1 MQFKLMLFTKSKFRT
16 AVLLVLCFLC
26 AAAPGF
32 AQVTLTLKNTPLTK
46 VFKEIQKQ
54 TGYEFLGNYEMLEKA
69 GNVTISVNNV
79 SAKDAVEASL
89 KGKGLG
95 YELQRKVF
103 VIKPLSVPAKSK
115 SSSLQFTVDGKVVD
129 EKSEPLPGATIA
141 VMDLKRSVSANK
153 DGKFILSD
161 LLTGYNLQISCV
173 GYETKMVTIR
183 DSSPLLIVL
192 QESTQKLKE
201 VVLVGYGQQKK
212 INLTGSIATVTDK
225 ELNENHSSAAVSD
238 MLAGQISGL
247 YVQKSNGA
255 PGAGS
260 DLKVRGLSTFNNSSP
275 LVVIDGIPGRNI
287 DDLNPADIQAVSV
300 LKDAA
305 AIAVYGARAS
315 NGVILVTTKKGV
327 SGKPEIT
334 FSSNLI
340 NQVPTQIYKR
350 VDSYQYAMI
359 QNEALQNE
367 HAYNPSLGLG
377 YTPEQLQLFKDGS
390 NPDRYPNTDWFKTLT
405 KPSVL
410 QASYNLTASGGNE
423 DTRYF
428 VSAGYVK
435 NSGIIP
441 IEAYKRWN
449 LRSNLSANITPRL
462 KLDLNLAGIF
472 VKQDGQDLYG
482 GSYIMKQIYGTPPIR
497 VNQFSNGLYAQ
508 VPEQRGNAYLQS
520 IGQGGFNTVSTNT
533 FNSTLSLQYEVPGV
547 KGLFAKGTAAYDK
560 GYSFGKSFTVPY
572 DVYTVNGAG
581 NFSKAASSPTSP
593 ALSES
598 FGQPQALTL
607 EGSLRYEQEYGA
619 HHISGLLLYTQT
631 ESTQNSFSTQRREFV
646 SGTLPEIN
654 LGDPTQTSNSGT
666 GSQSA
671 RQGIVGRFT
680 YDYNSRYLLEVN
692 FRYDGSDIFPP
703 GHRFGFFPSFSGGW
717 ILSKE
722 PFYKELIEGLDFV
735 KIRGSWGQL
744 GNDRVAPYQF
754 LSTYDLVGS
763 PYYGGGYTFGGA
775 NPIFYKSLQTGVLP
789 NPSFTWE
796 RAVMTNVGLE
806 AHFKGKLLTFEFD
819 YFRKRT
825 KDILAAPALQVP
837 SVIGL
842 GLPDYNNG
850 IVDNSGIEITLGHH
864 HTIGNFSYYVEGN
877 VSFNHNKI
885 VSFPESMSTPAWQK
899 ITGTSVASYSIVD
912 PLVGR
917 LGYKSS
923 GLYQTTAD
931 VSNGPTPLYNTVAP
945 GDIRYIDVDQDGVI
959 SPNDRVVLGQHFFP
973 GTQYGIRF
981 GGNYKGIELNVL
993 MQGSANVEAY
1003 NSTVN
1008 SRVGL
1013 SGSTQLLDRWTPENA
1028 NAGFPRLWSSYQN
1041 NAEVSDYWI
1050 VNTSYLRIK
1059 NIEIA
1064 YNFPKSVLQKIGVK
1078 GLKVSVS
1085 GNNLLTFTGFKLFDP
1100 EAAGQITDPL
1110 MKSYAAGISL
1120 QL

>member
-581 NFSKAASSPTSP
+581 NFSKAA
-593 ALSES
+593 
-598 FGQPQALTL
+598 
-607 EGSLRYEQEYGA
+607 Y
-619 HHISGLLLYTQT
+619 
-631 ESTQNSFSTQRREFV
+631 
-646 SGTLPEIN
+646 
-654 LGDPTQTSNSGT
+654 
-666 GSQSA
+666 
-671 RQGIVGRFT
+671 
-680 YDYNSRYLLEVN
+680 
-692 FRYDGSDIFPP
+692 
-703 GHRFGFFPSFSGGW
+703 
-717 ILSKE
+717 
-722 PFYKELIEGLDFV
+722 
-735 KIRGSWGQL
+735 
-744 GNDRVAPYQF
+744 
-754 LSTYDLVGS
+754 
-763 PYYGGGYTFGGA
+763 
-775 NPIFYKSLQTGVLP
+775 
-789 NPSFTWE
+789 
-796 RAVMTNVGLE
+796 
-806 AHFKGKLLTFEFD
+806 
-819 YFRKRT
+819 
-825 KDILAAPALQVP
+825 
-837 SVIGL
+837 SV
-842 GLPDYNNG
+842 
-850 IVDNSGIEITLGHH
+850 
-864 HTIGNFSYYVEGN
+864 
-877 VSFNHNKI
+877 
-885 VSFPESMSTPAWQK
+885 
-899 ITGTSVASYSIVD
+899 
-912 PLVGR
+912 R
-917 LGYKSS
+917 
-923 GLYQTTAD
+923 
-931 VSNGPTPLYNTVAP
+931 
-945 GDIRYIDVDQDGVI
+945 
-959 SPNDRVVLGQHFFP
+959 
-973 GTQYGIRF
+973 
-981 GGNYKGIELNVL
+981 
-993 MQGSANVEAY
+993 
-1003 NSTVN
+1003 
-1008 SRVGL
+1008 
-1013 SGSTQLLDRWTPENA
+1013 
-1028 NAGFPRLWSSYQN
+1028 
-1041 NAEVSDYWI
+1041 
-1050 VNTSYLRIK
+1050 
-1059 NIEIA
+1059 
-1064 YNFPKSVLQKIGVK
+1064 
-1078 GLKVSVS
+1078 
-1085 GNNLLTFTGFKLFDP
+1085 
-1100 EAAGQITDPL
+1100 
-1110 MKSYAAGISL
+1110 
-1120 QL
+1120 